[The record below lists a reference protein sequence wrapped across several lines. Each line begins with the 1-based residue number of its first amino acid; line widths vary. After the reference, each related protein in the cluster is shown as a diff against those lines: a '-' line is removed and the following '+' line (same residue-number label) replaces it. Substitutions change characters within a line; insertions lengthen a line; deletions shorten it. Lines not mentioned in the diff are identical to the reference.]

1 MRKLPTTAF
10 LVAPLTAPVLYWVT
24 SVGSALADPN
34 RRHAALQNPLMSLV
48 MVLAFGAP
56 IAYAATIVF
65 GVPVYW
71 LLDRRNALRAVP
83 IVATGAVAGLVTALV
98 VDPQLRGELFSIP
111 LGPWRGIALGA
122 ATAVVFW
129 WLSRTDTGVGTT

>member
-1 MRKLPTTAF
+1 MLPAKAF
-10 LVAPLTAPVLYWVT
+10 IVAPPTAPVLYWVT
-24 SVGSALADPN
+24 SVASALADPN
-34 RRHAALQNPLMSLV
+34 RRNAALHNPLMSLV

-56 IAYAATIVF
+56 IAYAATLVF

-71 LLDRRNALRAVP
+71 FLNRRNALRAAP

-98 VDPQLRGELFSIP
+98 VEPQFRGELFSIP
-111 LGPWRGIALGA
+111 LGPWRGMALGA

-129 WLSRTDTGVGTT
+129 WFSRTKRGVGPR